1 MNENE
6 KNFLSESMMKAGEEI
21 KEQVA
26 NKFREAL
33 NSENPDP
40 DPETVKMV
48 EEIENEKAD
57 PNKLLLDVLE
67 NVRDAIVI
75 TIAEAKEWGVSTE
88 QMLEVDEKI
97 NDLAETAL
105 DIYRAM
111 EAKRG
116 LGEARSMLDKLHFM
130 REVEQ
135 RNDERIK
142 EWSEK
147 Q

>member
-1 MNENE
+1 MNEN
-6 KNFLSESMMKAGEEI
+6 KLKPEEMFCEE
-21 KEQVA
+21 EQEVDPI
-26 NKFREAL
+26 
-33 NSENPDP
+33 SPDP

-48 EEIENEKAD
+48 EELENEKAD
-57 PNKLLLDVLE
+57 PDKLLLDVME

-75 TIAEAKEWGVSTE
+75 TIAEAEEWGVSTA

-105 DIYRAM
+105 DIYRVL

-130 REVEQ
+130 REVKQ
-135 RNDERIK
+135 RNEERIK

>member
-6 KNFLSESMMKAGEEI
+6 KNFLSEIAKKAGEEI

-26 NKFREAL
+26 ASFREAL

-57 PNKLLLDVLE
+57 PDTLLLDVLE

-75 TIAEAKEWGVSTE
+75 TIAEAEEWGVSTA
-88 QMLEVDEKI
+88 QMLEVDEKV

-105 DIYRAM
+105 DIYKVL

-135 RNDERIK
+135 KNDENIRK
-142 EWSEK
+142 WSEK